1 MKIRKTVRLLVVG
14 NKADSKTY
22 IVRFRFKEERYDT

>member
-1 MKIRKTVRLLVVG
+1 MNIRKTVRRLVIG

-22 IVRFRFKEERYDT
+22 IVRFHFKEERYDT